1 MQVAHKDAPE
11 NPFEAAI
18 GRRKSQGGVKSQD
31 RQEYALGR
39 EHNKEVL
46 QARERRQ

>member
-1 MQVAHKDAPE
+1 MARKDAPE
-11 NPFEAAI
+11 NLFETAI
-18 GRRKSQGGVKSQD
+18 GRRKCQGGVKSQD